1 MLAMPIYE
9 FYCIDCHT
17 LFNFFSRRINTGK
30 KPACPKCGR
39 PELERRMSL
48 FAISKGR
55 KESEDS
61 AFEDIDEQKLER
73 VMASMASEIEGA
85 DEDDPKQAARVMR
98 RLFDAAGLPVGPHME
113 EAIHRMEAGEDPG
126 KIEEE
131 LGDVLQQED
140 PFTAGG
146 KRAATNLKALR
157 RELLPPKHDE
167 TLYDL

>member
-1 MLAMPIYE
+1 MPIYE
-9 FYCIDCHT
+9 FYCRDCHT
-17 LFNFFSRRINTGK
+17 LFNFFSRRINTEK
-30 KPACPKCGR
+30 KPNCPKCGR
-39 PELERRMSL
+39 LELERQMSL

-55 KESEDS
+55 KESKDS
-61 AFEDIDEQKLER
+61 PLEDIDEQKLER

-98 RLFDAAGLPVGPHME
+98 KLFDAAGLPVGPHME
-113 EAIHRMEAGEDPG
+113 EAMHRMEAGEDPD

-140 PFTAGG
+140 PFTGG
-146 KRAATNLKALR
+146 DKRAPTNLKALR
-157 RELLPPKHDE
+157 RELLPPKHDD

>member
-1 MLAMPIYE
+1 MPIYE
-9 FYCIDCHT
+9 FYCVDCHT
-17 LFNFFSRRINTGK
+17 VFNFFSRRINTEK
-30 KPACPKCGR
+30 KPNCPKCGR

-55 KESEDS
+55 KEDDQGPLG
-61 AFEDIDEQKLER
+61 DIDEQKLER

-85 DEDDPKQAARVMR
+85 DEDDPKQAARLMR

-113 EAIHRMEAGEDPG
+113 EAMHRMEAGEDPD

-146 KRAATNLKALR
+146 KRTTTNLKALR
-157 RELLPPKHDE
+157 RELLPPRQDD

>member
-1 MLAMPIYE
+1 MPIYE
-9 FYCIDCHT
+9 FYCVDCHT
-17 LFNFFSRRINTGK
+17 LFNFFSRRVNTDK
-30 KPACPKCGR
+30 RPNCPQCGR

-55 KESEDS
+55 KESDDGPLG
-61 AFEDIDEQKLER
+61 ALDEQKLQQ
-73 VMASMASEIEGA
+73 VMASMTSELEGA
-85 DEDDPKQAARVMR
+85 DEDDPKHAARVMR
-98 RLFDAAGLPVGPHME
+98 KLFDAAGLPVGRHME
-113 EAIHRMEAGEDPG
+113 EAMHRMEAGEDPD

-146 KRAATNLKALR
+146 TRIAANLKALR
-157 RELLPPKHDE
+157 RELLPPKHDD